1 MPGRLPT
8 KADFPSSVNLSI
20 TTGTSAPTIEAKQ
33 NLQQQPH
40 NKSATQLTDAAPSAQ
55 QPTNILILLHG
66 LGDTNASFTRLG
78 QQLNL
83 PETACVAVQAP
94 APLPFDLG
102 GFHWGDDMIFDQ
114 NTGEMDMD
122 TGFKASTRLVLDKVI
137 REGLVGKCG
146 YKPREII
153 IFGFGQGGMVGLQA
167 AAELEGEE
175 LGGVVSIG
183 GRLPA
188 SLSLK
193 IKKSGTPV
201 LICRASRAS
210 AITDGAVSKLRDA
223 FEFVKIKDWKKNG
236 DSMPSNRDEMM
247 PIMQFFAR
255 RLRSTKGVPAGSI
268 ELN

>member
-8 KADFPSSVNLSI
+8 KADFLSSVDLSI
-20 TTGTSAPTIEAKQ
+20 TP
-33 NLQQQPH
+33 
-40 NKSATQLTDAAPSAQ
+40 APSSQ
-55 QPTNILILLHG
+55 QPTNILVLLHG

-83 PETACVAVQAP
+83 PETACIAVQAP

-122 TGFKASTRLVLDKVI
+122 TGFKASTRLVLDKVV

-146 YKPREII
+146 YKPREIV

-167 AAELEGEE
+167 AVELEGEE

-183 GRLPA
+183 GRLP
-188 SLSLK
+188 SSVSLK
-193 IKKSGTPV
+193 TRKSRTPV
-201 LICRASRAS
+201 LICRAVKAS
-210 AITDGAVSKLRDA
+210 AVTDSAVSKLKDA
-223 FEFVKIKDWKKNG
+223 FEFVEIKDWKKNG
-236 DSMPSNRDEMM
+236 DGMPSNRDEML
-247 PIMQFFAR
+247 PIMQFLAR
-255 RLRSTKGVPAGSI
+255 RLRSTKGVPAGSV